1 MSHKGSHNDD
11 SGNPPVGCPYHMNTG
26 GGRETGAA
34 GEKPGNPNVYGQSD
48 LTYNDYL
55 KVSEL
60 LNLQVPQSE
69 PAHHDEL
76 LFIVIH
82 QAYELWFK
90 LILHE
95 MQNAIRY
102 MREKNVLRAHHFMK
116 RICEIMKLL
125 VQQIHILETMTP
137 AEFLQFR
144 DRLMPASGFQS
155 IQYREIEFL
164 AGLKDESYLVHFKN
178 RPEFLA
184 ILKNRMTE
192 PDLKS
197 AYYELLHNL
206 GEQLGDRRGS
216 IDVQGASRGS
226 GMSRK
231 MPKDAA
237 QLEYRI
243 KFDSKMSPSELET
256 AKMSIMNAI
265 LPIYQHQ
272 ERHLALYLLS
282 ESLVEFDEYF
292 SLWREHHVR
301 VVERVIGF
309 KQGTGGSSGVGYL
322 RSTTAKKIFPLLWEV
337 RTYLE
342 K

>member
-1 MSHKGSHNDD
+1 MSDKNS
-11 SGNPPVGCPYHMNTG
+11 SNPPPGCPYHISAD
-26 GGRETGAA
+26 TGAA

-55 KVSEL
+55 KIPEL
-60 LNLQVPQSE
+60 LQLQVPQSE

-95 MQNAIRY
+95 MENSIRY
-102 MREKNVLRAHHFMK
+102 MREKNVLRAHHFVK

-164 AGLKDESYLVHFKN
+164 AGLKDESYLAHFKN
-178 RPEFLA
+178 RPEFLK
-184 ILKNRMTE
+184 ILKDRLVQ

-216 IDVQGASRGS
+216 IEKS
-226 GMSRK
+226 GEKTGRL

-237 QLEYRI
+237 ALEYRI
-243 KFDSKMSPSELET
+243 KFDSKMDSKELET

-322 RSTTAKKIFPLLWEV
+322 RSTTTKKIFPLLWEV

>member
-1 MSHKGSHNDD
+1 MSGKGSD
-11 SGNPPVGCPYHMNTG
+11 SSNPPVGCPYHIPTG
-26 GGRETGAA
+26 VSAETGAA

-55 KVSEL
+55 KVSDL

-69 PAHHDEL
+69 PEHHDEL

-95 MQNAIRY
+95 MQTSIQY

-164 AGLKDESYLVHFKN
+164 AGLKDESYLAHFKN
-178 RPEFLA
+178 RPEFLK
-184 ILKNRMTE
+184 ILKDRMVQ

-197 AYYELLHNL
+197 AYYELLHEL
-206 GEQLGDRRGS
+206 GETLGDRRGS
-216 IDVQGASRGS
+216 IDQAGAHKPSR
-226 GMSRK
+226 

-237 QLEYRI
+237 ALEYRI
-243 KFDSKMSPSELET
+243 KFDAQYVSKADPKDIE
-256 AKMSIMNAI
+256 AARMSIMNAI

-322 RSTTAKKIFPLLWEV
+322 RSTTTKKIFPLLWEV

-342 K
+342 KY

>member
-1 MSHKGSHNDD
+1 MSDQNSN
-11 SGNPPVGCPYHMNTG
+11 NPPPGCPYHISPDA
-26 GGRETGAA
+26 GAA

-55 KVSEL
+55 KVSDL
-60 LNLQVPQSE
+60 LQLQVPQSE
-69 PAHHDEL
+69 PPHHDEL

-95 MQNAIRY
+95 MQNSIRY
-102 MREKNVLRAHHFMK
+102 MREKNVLRAHHFIK

-164 AGLKDESYLVHFKN
+164 AGLKDESYLAHFKN
-178 RPEFLA
+178 RPEFLK
-184 ILKNRMTE
+184 ILKDRLVQ

-206 GEQLGDRRGS
+206 GEQLGDRRGT
-216 IDVQGASRGS
+216 IERGNEKGA
-226 GMSRK
+226 K
-231 MPKDAA
+231 LMPKDAA
-237 QLEYRI
+237 ALEYRI
-243 KFDSKMSPSELET
+243 KFDAKMDPKEIET
-256 AKMSIMNAI
+256 AKMSIINAI

-322 RSTTAKKIFPLLWEV
+322 RSTTTKKIFPLLWEV